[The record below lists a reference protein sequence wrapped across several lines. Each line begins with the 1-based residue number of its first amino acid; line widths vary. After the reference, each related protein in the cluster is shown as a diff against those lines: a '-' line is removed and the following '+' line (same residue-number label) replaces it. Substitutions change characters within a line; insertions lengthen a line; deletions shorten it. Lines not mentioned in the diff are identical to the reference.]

1 MLIIVKNVLELE
13 SNLQNV
19 TVQSIIIL
27 QPINHVKNV
36 IINVVIVK
44 ALPII
49 VLLVQL
55 TLTEA

>member
-19 TVQSIIIL
+19 TAQTIIIPL
-27 QPINHVKNV
+27 VINHVKNV
-36 IINVVIVK
+36 NINVVIVK
-44 ALPII
+44 IKPII

>member
-27 QPINHVKNV
+27 LLINHVKNV
-36 IINVVIVK
+36 NINVVLVEIK
-44 ALPII
+44 PII